1 MEGGCILTDDEEMY
15 HILLSIRAHGW
26 TRNLPKRNHV
36 SGIKSDDDFDESF
49 KFVLPGYNVR
59 PLEMSGAIGLEQLK
73 KLPSFIEN
81 RRKNAAY
88 LKNKLQNH
96 PFIDLQKEIGQSSWF
111 GFSIVL
117 NEKSPYSRKEFIKVL
132 NKNKLVK
139 FKLIGNPVVHTDE
152 FLGET
157 VIYRDSLD
165 LKMLDQN
172 EQNLM
177 SYEVIF
183 QGCAEKRFCYTPIK
197 VKLSSLQVL

>member
-1 MEGGCILTDDEEMY
+1 MF
-15 HILLSIRAHGW
+15 H
-26 TRNLPKRNHV
+26 
-36 SGIKSDDDFDESF
+36 
-49 KFVLPGYNVR
+49 FVLLRNKKSLISLYAMLIYMFSNNI
-59 PLEMSGAIGLEQLK
+59 LALNQIGLSNEILDPEDAFK
-73 KLPSFIEN
+73 MKVSDIDDSLLLNWKIE
-81 RRKNAAY
+81 KTY
-88 LKNKLQNH
+88 YIYQN
-96 PFIDLQKEIGQSSWF
+96 S
-111 GFSIVL
+111 
-117 NEKSPYSRKEFIKVL
+117 IKVL

-139 FKLIGNPVVHTDE
+139 FKLIGNPVVHKDE
-152 FLGET
+152 FLGKT

>member
-1 MEGGCILTDDEEMY
+1 MFHFALLRTKKS
-15 HILLSIRAHGW
+15 LLSLYAILICMFSNNILAINQISLG
-26 TRNLPKRNHV
+26 NEILDPEDAFKMKV
-36 SGIKSDDDFDESF
+36 SDIDDSLLLNWE
-49 KFVLPGYNVR
+49 
-59 PLEMSGAIGLEQLK
+59 
-73 KLPSFIEN
+73 IE
-81 RRKNAAY
+81 KTY
-88 LKNKLQNH
+88 YIYQN
-96 PFIDLQKEIGQSSWF
+96 S
-111 GFSIVL
+111 
-117 NEKSPYSRKEFIKVL
+117 IKVL

-165 LKMLDQN
+165 LKILGQN
-172 EQNLM
+172 QQNLT